1 MGNDSGSEKGWDEI
15 KRSSGGEITVTN
27 LAATLMWD
35 LREREATN
43 LDNQK
48 DGSEKMYTGVGA
60 SDEEED
66 GLHSGHG
73 EFGV

>member
-43 LDNQK
+43 LDN
-48 DGSEKMYTGVGA
+48 
-60 SDEEED
+60 
-66 GLHSGHG
+66 
-73 EFGV
+73 

>member
-1 MGNDSGSEKGWDEI
+1 MGNDSGSEKRWDEI
-15 KRSSGGEITVTN
+15 KRPSGGEITVTN

-48 DGSEKMYTGVGA
+48 DGSEKMSTGPGA
-60 SDEEED
+60 GDGEED
-66 GLHSGHG
+66 GLRSGRG
-73 EFGV
+73 ELDV